1 MGNIGVAKDWGMDN
15 HFVLKLQKI
24 MVIPCLAKVHKE
36 RFQYYFWETEF
47 KIIKIDA
54 QGILLAK
61 TKTEF

>member
-1 MGNIGVAKDWGMDN
+1 
-15 HFVLKLQKI
+15 

-47 KIIKIDA
+47 KIIESDA

-61 TKTEF
+61 TKIEF

>member
-1 MGNIGVAKDWGMDN
+1 MGNIGMAKEWGMDS
-15 HFVLKLQKI
+15 HFVLKLQTI
-24 MVIPCLAKVHKE
+24 MVIPCLVKVHKE

>member
-1 MGNIGVAKDWGMDN
+1 
-15 HFVLKLQKI
+15 